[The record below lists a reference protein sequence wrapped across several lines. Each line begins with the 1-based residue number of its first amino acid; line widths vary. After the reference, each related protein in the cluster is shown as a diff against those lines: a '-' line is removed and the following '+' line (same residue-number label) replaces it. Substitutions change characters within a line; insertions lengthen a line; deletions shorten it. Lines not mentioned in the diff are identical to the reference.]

1 MAAARSRR
9 NTDATYA
16 VGGARWLV
24 AKLIRFDHRSIR
36 RPRPMVEALI
46 EWSTPA
52 VWAAAKLKRASVP
65 GLSMCD
71 WVPLLLDSTLDA
83 VP

>member
-1 MAAARSRR
+1 MSAARSRR
-9 NTDATYA
+9 NTDATYV

-46 EWSTPA
+46 EWSTA
-52 VWAAAKLKRASVP
+52 WLEVASV
-65 GLSMCD
+65 GY
-71 WVPLLLDSTLDA
+71 LLGRA
-83 VP
+83 